1 MTKITHISA
10 DEGKL
15 ELWHLKNSRCFG
27 KIAIASSDP
36 VEIARTLI
44 KHGFENTFSKASS
57 FDFGEESGFKTDDA
71 PSLLLNK
78 AFEIYYCL
86 KLGLRWD
93 KGE

>member
-1 MTKITHISA
+1 MGKIEHISA

-36 VEIARTLI
+36 VEIAKTLI
-44 KHGFENTFSKASS
+44 KHGFENTFTKSSS

-71 PSLLLNK
+71 PSILLDK
-78 AFEIYYCL
+78 AFKIFINLDLER
-86 KLGLRWD
+86 K
-93 KGE
+93 KH